1 MQWLI
6 LRYLAKNINL
16 PLQTCNTRTVLFGIL
31 CLNKKIGRRETNL
44 VDNEKFIQQD
54 NMVPAAG
61 VFLSR

>member
-1 MQWLI
+1 
-6 LRYLAKNINL
+6 
-16 PLQTCNTRTVLFGIL
+16 VLFGIL

-44 VDNEKFIQQD
+44 VDDEKFIEHD